1 VAQLDV
7 AQSDDVNRVI
17 QTLPDDFKAID
28 ILVNNAGL
36 AKGVAFT
43 ADNATEDINTVIDV
57 NVKGLLFVT
66 RAVLGGMIER
76 NAGHVINVSS
86 VAGLE
91 AYKGGSIYCASKH
104 AVQAINNALRK
115 EMVDKNIRVT
125 SICPGKPPQ
134 GPPEPPLR
142 VIRDGRDRL

>member
-1 VAQLDV
+1 MAQLDV

-142 VIRDGRDRL
+142 VIRDGRGRL